1 MNRERLSKLEA
12 LNKELK
18 EQVKAKDLSISDLK
32 KEVNSWKHKAMNW
45 QEAKTYQELYEDTK
59 KENLELKEQNKALEA
74 KISPKEYQSMPKE
87 EKTALN
93 PSKIDLNASVETLKS
108 SVNYP
113 RDVEYLYREYTS
125 DEIIKSLFDDKGRIS
140 EVKRGANKLG
150 LGGEKVKVVEFDF
163 KDFEEAYTKVKERE
177 SKIKKILTVGK
188 DLVNRFRENV
198 LQIKKALE
206 PKKEKAPVREK
217 NQSKNQGIG
226 RW

>member
-1 MNRERLSKLEA
+1 
-12 LNKELK
+12 
-18 EQVKAKDLSISDLK
+18 
-32 KEVNSWKHKAMNW
+32 MNW

-74 KISPKEYQSMPKE
+74 KISPKEYQSMAQT

-93 PSKIDLNASVETLKS
+93 PSKIDLSDSIETLKS

-113 RDVEYLYREYTS
+113 RDTEYLYREYTS
-125 DEIIKSLFDDKGRIS
+125 DEILKSLYNEKGRVS
-140 EVKRGANKLG
+140 EIKRGANKLG

-163 KDFEEAYTKVKERE
+163 KDFNEAYEKVQERE
-177 SKIKKILTVGK
+177 SKLKKVLSVGK
-188 DLVNRFRENV
+188 NLVNRFRENI

-206 PKKEKAPVREK
+206 PKKEKASVREK
-217 NQSKNQGIG
+217 NQSKNQGMG